1 MAAVRSSFGSRS
13 GYSLA
18 GERQPEGG
26 KRRGVAAPNPHP
38 VHHACSPSPGDA
50 PWLLPG
56 APPAAGAG
64 KVVRERRT
72 AAQSRASAFEPAW
85 RGAGAAPLALELA
98 SRRRGSP
105 LRGGGG
111 QISSSWHPE
120 PACRR
125 HDSPLRGVVAEAAPP
140 GAPSRTREGEIN
152 GR

>member
-26 KRRGVAAPNPHP
+26 KCRGVAAPSPHP
-38 VHHACSPSPGDA
+38 VHHACSPSPGVA
-50 PWLLPG
+50 PWLPPG

-64 KVVRERRT
+64 KVVRERRPM
-72 AAQSRASAFEPAW
+72 AQSHAPAFEPAW
-85 RGAGAAPLALELA
+85 RGAGATPLALELA

-125 HDSPLRGVVAEAAPP
+125 HDSPLHKVVAEAAPP
-140 GAPSRTREGEIN
+140 GAPAWTREGEIK